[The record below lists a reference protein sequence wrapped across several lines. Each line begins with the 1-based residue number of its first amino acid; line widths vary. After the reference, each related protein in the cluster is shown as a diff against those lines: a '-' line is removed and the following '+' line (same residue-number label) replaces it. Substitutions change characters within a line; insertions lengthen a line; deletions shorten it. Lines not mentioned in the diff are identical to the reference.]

1 MKHQIPNTFGIQVYA
16 NQWLSYHSVEEL
28 QLFIS
33 EGQLKAPWL
42 HIGAGSNL
50 LFTKDYEGTVLHS
63 EIRYIHR
70 KEEDDR
76 QVMLAVGAGVC
87 WDELVE
93 YAVNHGW
100 QGIENLSLIPGE
112 VGSAAVQ
119 NIGAYGAEVAD
130 VIYSVHGVDLYTGQ
144 VQSWSREECNYSYR
158 HSLFKQPGMK
168 HFALTEVVIRLSKSG
183 IPNLSYRGLAEQLA
197 RSSSPCTLLT
207 VRQAVIDLRRS
218 KLPDPAELGNAGS
231 FFTNPFV
238 PSAQAEALKLRYPL
252 LPVYPTADGRVKLSA
267 GWLIEQCGWKE
278 RSMGDAAVYE
288 KQALVLINRGHATGA
303 DIYHL
308 SEEIIRSVEERYGV
322 HLVREVNVF

>member
-1 MKHQIPNTFGIQVYA
+1 MKQQIPNTFGITVYA
-16 NQWLSYHSVEEL
+16 NQLLHYRSVEEL
-28 QLFIS
+28 QSLIQNK
-33 EGQLKAPWL
+33 QLKAPLL

-50 LFTKDYEGTVLHS
+50 LFTRDFEGTVLHS
-63 EIRYIHR
+63 EICFIRVL
-70 KEEDDR
+70 EEDEE
-76 QVMLAVGAGVC
+76 QVLLSVGAGIC

-93 YAVNHGW
+93 YAVCHGW

-130 VIYSVHGVDLYTGQ
+130 VIYRVHGVDLLTGKL
-144 VQSWSREECNYSYR
+144 QSWSREECCYSYR
-158 HSLFKQPGMK
+158 HSLFKQPEMK
-168 HFALTEVVIRLSKSG
+168 RFALTEVEIRLSKRG
-183 IPNLSYRGLAEQLA
+183 TPNLSYRGLAEQLA
-197 RSSSPCTLLT
+197 RQAAPCTLQA

-231 FFTNPFV
+231 FFTNPMV
-238 PSAQAEALKLRYPL
+238 PPLQAEELKQRYPQ
-252 LPVYPTADGRVKLSA
+252 LPTYPAEGGNVKLSA
-267 GWLIEQCGWKE
+267 GWLIEQCGWKQ

-288 KQALVLINRGHATGA
+288 KQALVLINRGNATGA

-308 SEEIIRSVEERYGV
+308 SEEIIRSVEEKFGV